1 MSSLLEEHDK
11 LLAEMPPGAV
21 HATEDC
27 FACKGELDK
36 TPGGVMTTT
45 FTEADV
51 LAAVEKAVRPL
62 QDKIAELESIQAE
75 EVTAQKIAEIKAEL
89 EQSIAELTA
98 DRDRELARAN
108 LAEKALSDYQAELEA
123 LSVQA
128 EAEAKATALRSE
140 RRAAIAELGCFTE
153 AEIEARIEGWAAQAE
168 EVFAITIGDLR
179 TLAERATATTETVEE
194 KPPATAIQ
202 TVRTPETGSSIFSE
216 LADLRNKGVDL
227 RTVSL

>member
-108 LAEKALSDYQAELEA
+108 LAEKALTDYQAELEA
-123 LSVQA
+123 LSAQA
-128 EAEAKATALRSE
+128 EAEELAKAIRLE
-140 RRAAIAELGCFTE
+140 RRSAIAELGCFTDT
-153 AEIEARIEGWAAQAE
+153 EIDARIEGWAAQAE
-168 EVFAITIGDLR
+168 EVFATTLGDLR
-179 TLAERATATTETVEE
+179 TLAEKVKPAATEEE

-202 TVRTPETGSSIFSE
+202 TVRTPEVATSIFSE